1 MTTRPSFTVSGASI
15 VALVAYAK
23 MRGADLAPTLA
34 ELGLAR
40 LDLTNPESRVELP
53 ASDHLWNHAAAL
65 SGDADFGLSFAG
77 RMDLD
82 AFHLVGHLAASSRT
96 LGHAIERIVAFS
108 RLLHDAG
115 RTEIARL
122 DGERTAFFPGCR
134 GLTPPPSRHIAEFST
149 ASVVLLARLITGE
162 PGWCPVEV
170 RFQHA
175 APLTHAAHT
184 RLFGVAPVF
193 GAPETLLVLDP
204 RALALPVRVSRP
216 SAVGQYL
223 EGYARTLLA
232 RLPEAK
238 DDAPAAVRRALLTGL
253 TQGRVGVD
261 DIAARLGTTP
271 RTLQRRLA
279 AEGTG
284 FAALLD
290 EVRREVAERYL
301 GDPALP
307 LAEISFLLG
316 FGDPSNFQKA
326 FRRWTGTSPGAWRE
340 RAGAI

>member
-1 MTTRPSFTVSGASI
+1 MAAPPPFTVSGASI

-23 MRGADLAPTLA
+23 MRGADLTPTLA

-40 LDLTNPESRVELP
+40 VDLTNPETRVELS
-53 ASDHLWNHAAAL
+53 ANDRLWDQAAAL
-65 SGDADFGLSFAG
+65 TGDADFGLSFAG
-77 RMDLD
+77 RLDLD

-96 LGHAIERIVAFS
+96 LGHAIERIVGFS

-115 RTEIARL
+115 RTETERL
-122 DGERTAFFPGCR
+122 DDERMALFPGCR
-134 GLTPPPSRHIAEFST
+134 GLTPQPSRHIAEFST

-162 PGWCPVEV
+162 PTWCPVEV
-170 RFQHA
+170 RFQHG
-175 APLTHAAHT
+175 APRGHAVQT
-184 RLFGVAPVF
+184 RVFGVTPAY
-193 GAPETLLVLDP
+193 GAPETLLVLD
-204 RALALPVRVSRP
+204 RRSLALPVHVSRP

-238 DDAPAAVRRALLTGL
+238 DDPQAAVRRALVTGL
-253 TQGRVGVD
+253 TQGQVGMD
-261 DIAARLGTTP
+261 DIATRLGTTP

-284 FAALLD
+284 FATLVD
-290 EVRREVAERYL
+290 QVRREVAEHYL
-301 GDPALP
+301 ADPSLP
-307 LAEISFLLG
+307 LAEISYLLG

-326 FRRWTGTSPGAWRE
+326 FRRWTGTTPGAWRD
-340 RAGAI
+340 RAGA